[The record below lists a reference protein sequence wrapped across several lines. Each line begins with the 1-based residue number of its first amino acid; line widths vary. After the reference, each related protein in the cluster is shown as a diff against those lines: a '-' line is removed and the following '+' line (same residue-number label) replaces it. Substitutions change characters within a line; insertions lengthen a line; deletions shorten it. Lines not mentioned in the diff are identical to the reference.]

1 MAKPNSRLT
10 RGLLFLFLGFLLLL
24 SVVPF
29 YVVLINSTHTSF
41 DILTRINLL
50 PGNQFMANYETMME
64 KSNIWRGF
72 LNSLLIAIPYTA
84 LTGYFGAMTAYG
96 FAKYR
101 FRFHNTLFWVLLLSM
116 MLPAQLSIVGFYRL
130 NMNLGLLNSYVPFIA
145 TGAANAT
152 CVFFLK
158 GIVEQAIPDSL
169 LEAGRVEGCTEPR
182 IFHQLILPCITPGI
196 ATMCIFHF
204 VSCWNNYIGP
214 LIILSNQK
222 LYTMPVLIATIKG
235 LYKMNYGAMY
245 VAIVISVVP
254 IVIIYLFCSRY
265 IISGLTAGADK

>member
-1 MAKPNSRLT
+1 MAKPSSWLT
-10 RGLLFLFLGFLLLL
+10 RGLLFVFLILLLLL

-29 YVVLINSTHTSF
+29 YVIMINSTHTSF
-41 DILTRINLL
+41 SILTRINLL
-50 PGNQFMANYETMME
+50 PGDQFMANYRTMME
-64 KSNIWRGF
+64 KSNIWQGF
-72 LNSLLIAIPYTA
+72 LNSLLVAVPYTA
-84 LTGYFGAMTAYG
+84 LSGYFGALTAYG

-101 FRFHNTLFWVLLLSM
+101 FRFHHTLFWVLLLSM

-130 NMNLGLLNSYVPFIA
+130 NMSLGLLNSYVPFIV

-158 GIVEQAIPDSL
+158 GIVEQSIPDSL
-169 LEAGRVEGCTEPR
+169 LEAGRVEGCTEMR

-222 LYTMPVLIATIKG
+222 LYTMPILIATIKG

-254 IVIIYLFCSRY
+254 IVAIYLFCSRY